1 MKVRRVVTGHTPDG
15 KSTVVSDSEVDAITV
30 SSLPG
35 AEFLGATM
43 AGLHQERRQV
53 ITSCGALGYSHSIWR
68 HDENARME
76 RTSTHDVLGSRI
88 RAHRVSQ

>member
-35 AEFLGATM
+35 AEFLG
-43 AGLHQERRQV
+43 V
-53 ITSCGALGYSHSIWR
+53 WGA
-68 HDENARME
+68 DEAPIFPDDGSPRPASTYFPPGQKRGRNSLRASRSPPAR
-76 RTSTHDVLGSRI
+76 L
-88 RAHRVSQ
+88 